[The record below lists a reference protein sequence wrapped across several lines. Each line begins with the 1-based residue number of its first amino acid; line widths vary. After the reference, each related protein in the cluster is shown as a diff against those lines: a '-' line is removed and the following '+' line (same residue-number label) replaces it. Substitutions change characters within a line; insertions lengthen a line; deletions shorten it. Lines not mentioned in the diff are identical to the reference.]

1 MAIIGNPVGIGNP
14 LATQSLFLK
23 KKKCYKF
30 LAYSTLLLENLV
42 LNSTQSR
49 GRTGTGCPTGV

>member
-1 MAIIGNPVGIGNP
+1 MAIIGNPVKIGNP

-23 KKKCYKF
+23 NKKCYK
-30 LAYSTLLLENLV
+30 LLTYSTLLLESLT

-49 GRTGTGCPTGV
+49 GRTGTGYPTGV